1 MSIQRFYVR
10 RREFWIVVACAVL
23 SALLL
28 TIALICV
35 IRQVRRRRRNKR
47 QHFSRLVTDLNA
59 TEKFSIAAA
68 SDEDELSD

>member
-10 RREFWIVVACAVL
+10 RKEFWLVVACAGL